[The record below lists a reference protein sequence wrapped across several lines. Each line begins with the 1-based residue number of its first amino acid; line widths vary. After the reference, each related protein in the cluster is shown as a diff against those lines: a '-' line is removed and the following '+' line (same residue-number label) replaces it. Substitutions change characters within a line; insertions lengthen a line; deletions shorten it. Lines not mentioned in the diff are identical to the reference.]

1 MVSSSQH
8 LPEHSD
14 LYFIIENDIDC
25 FVSPRKI
32 SKEVTLAI
40 NTKTDILSLTLP
52 ELKEH
57 LTAFGEPA
65 YKGAQVYEWLHQ
77 RHAQGFDE
85 MTNLSKALREKLS
98 EGFYIPA
105 VRVKNKLVSSLDG
118 TIKYLYEMDD
128 GETVEAVL
136 MRYHHGNSL
145 CISTQVGCK
154 MGCTFCASTILGFVR
169 NLTPAEML
177 GEIFTAERDSGEK
190 VQSLVLMG
198 IGEPLDN
205 YDNVVR
211 FLELL
216 SSKEGTNMSLRHVS
230 LSTCGLVPR
239 IYDLAKLKLGLTLSV
254 SLHAP
259 NDQIRSKT
267 MPVNTRYNIDELL
280 AACRSYAS
288 DTSRRISFE
297 YALIDGV
304 NDSAA
309 NAKELAQKLKGMLC
323 HVNLIPVNPV
333 KERSFQKSSREA
345 TENFVHILENAGIT
359 ATVRRRLGAD
369 INAACGQLRREN
381 LQK

>member
-1 MVSSSQH
+1 M
-8 LPEHSD
+8 
-14 LYFIIENDIDC
+14 
-25 FVSPRKI
+25 
-32 SKEVTLAI
+32 
-40 NTKTDILSLTLP
+40 
-52 ELKEH
+52 
-57 LTAFGEPA
+57 
-65 YKGAQVYEWLHQ
+65 YEWLHQ
-77 RHAQGFDE
+77 KRVQGFEE
-85 MTNLSKALREKLS
+85 MTNLSKALREKLTQ
-98 EGFYIPA
+98 GFYIPT
-105 VRVKNKLVSSLDG
+105 VTVKNKLVSSLDG
-118 TIKYLYEMDD
+118 TIKYLYELGD

-177 GEIFTAERDSGEK
+177 GEIVTAERDSGEK
-190 VQSLVLMG
+190 VSSIVLMG

-205 YDNVVR
+205 YDNVIR
-211 FLELL
+211 FFTLL
-216 SSKEGTNMSLRHVS
+216 SSKEGMNMSLRHVS
-230 LSTCGLVPR
+230 ISTCGLVPR
-239 IYDLAKLKLGLTLSV
+239 IHDLAKLKLGVTLSV

-267 MPVNTRYNIDELL
+267 MPVNTRYPMDELL
-280 AACRSYAS
+280 AACRSYAEA
-288 DTSRRISFE
+288 TSRRISFE

-309 NAKELAQKLKGMLC
+309 NAQELAQKLKGMLC

-333 KERSFQKSSREA
+333 KERSYKKSTREA
-345 TENFVHILENAGIT
+345 TENFVRILERAGIAT
-359 ATVRRRLGAD
+359 TVRRRLGAD